1 MDRKNRM
8 LIVDDDQLNVSVL
21 TEILKNDY
29 KIMTA
34 ESGDE
39 ALKAVTGAHPPD
51 LILLDILM
59 PDMDGYQVCRLIKAD
74 PKTAHIPIVFVT
86 AVSEAMDAAKA
97 FEIGAVDYVT
107 KPFNPI
113 TVKARINTH
122 IKLSTTMQE
131 LENALKEVKRLNGL
145 LPICASCKKIRD
157 DKGYWNQIE
166 SYIEKHSDAAFSHG
180 MCPECSDELYGKED
194 WYLEMKKDQKKEE

>member
-1 MDRKNRM
+1 MDKKNRI
-8 LIVDDDQLNVSVL
+8 LIVDDDQFNISVL
-21 TEILKNDY
+21 TEILHKDY

-39 ALKAVTGAHPPD
+39 ALKVVAAPHPPD

-59 PDMDGYQVCRLIKAD
+59 PEMDGYQVCTRIKANEN
-74 PKTAHIPIVFVT
+74 TAHIPIVFVT
-86 AVSEAMDAAKA
+86 AVSEAMDAARA

-122 IKLSTTMQE
+122 VKLSSTMQK

-145 LPICASCKKIRD
+145 LPICANCKKIRD
-157 DKGYWNQIE
+157 DKGYWKQVE
-166 SYIEKHSDAAFSHG
+166 MYLEEYSEARFSHG
-180 MCPECSDELYGKED
+180 ICPDCSEALYGDEF
-194 WYLEMKKDQKKEE
+194 WYKKMIEKKNKP